1 MKLHNLTSNYLIN
14 LAIISWCSAQT
25 IKVILTLI
33 KNKKLQL
40 ERLVGAGGMPSAHS
54 AMVCSV
60 AAGACNKFGFSSPIF
75 ALAITVALIVMY
87 DAMGVRY
94 AASKHAK
101 AINDIVDIIKDDEDF
116 LKTDNK
122 QYLMDILKNK
132 LNESLGHK
140 PIEVVCGA
148 ILGIVLVLIIPIP

>member
-1 MKLHNLTSNYLIN
+1 MKIHNLTSNYLIN
-14 LAIISWCSAQT
+14 LAILSWCSAQI

-33 KNKKLQL
+33 KDRKLQL

-54 AMVCSV
+54 ALVCSV

-75 ALAITVALIVMY
+75 ALSITVALIVMY

-101 AINDIVDIIKDDEDF
+101 AINDIVNIIKNDEEF

-122 QYLMDILKNK
+122 QYLVEILKNK
-132 LNESLGHK
+132 LDESLGHR
-140 PIEVVCGA
+140 PIEVICGA
-148 ILGIVLVLIIPIP
+148 ILGIVLALIIPIS